1 MSDLIKKIRLFP
13 VGVDT
18 AKEQIYGRLRI
29 VDPGPGYCHFPMERD
44 EEYFRQLTGE
54 KIVTKYSQGRAKRTW
69 IKTRARNEA
78 LDVRVY
84 ALGAFALLNTNI
96 NRLAQRIENK
106 RISDPVKA
114 DDEPVIGR
122 PVRRR
127 PSGGF
132 VNSWR
137 G

>member
-1 MSDLIKKIRLFP
+1 
-13 VGVDT
+13 
-18 AKEQIYGRLRI
+18 
-29 VDPGPGYCHFPMERD
+29 MERD

-96 NRLAQRIENK
+96 NRIAQRIENR
-106 RISDPVKA
+106 RISDPVKV
-114 DDEPVIGR
+114 DNEPVTGR